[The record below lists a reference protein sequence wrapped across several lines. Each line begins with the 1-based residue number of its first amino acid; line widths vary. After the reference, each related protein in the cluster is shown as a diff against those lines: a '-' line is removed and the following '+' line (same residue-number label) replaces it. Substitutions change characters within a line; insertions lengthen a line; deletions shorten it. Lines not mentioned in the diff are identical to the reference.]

1 MFDTKKLLFVAKNDQ
16 KIVKEDDDFNNQ
28 DNIFR
33 LKDNNVCLLS
43 GNYAN
48 ITYIFE
54 NNDSMNLK
62 CEIRQ
67 MVYE

>member
-33 LKDNNVCLLS
+33 LKNNKVCLLS

-48 ITYIFE
+48 MAYIFG

-62 CEIRQ
+62 CEIR
-67 MVYE
+67 